1 MSESERHP
9 NSGSPGSPPLAPP
22 SATTESHRENDGSE
36 VAANGEVNNSPDA
49 QNFRPDSTTLER
61 PKARPR
67 YETWNSSPPRTPSPL
82 PLSAQTPDHERISL
96 WTVPTSSVQFRDGI
110 PNSSLAQQQASSS
123 SALPS
128 QPMDGF
134 ANHNATRYGNQ
145 YQMSNAPPLKQKP
158 GLSHLSICT
167 FGSNVSSGNAITGSS
182 ASQVSQANASRI
194 DDVIWDIRSY
204 NGDLADNEAV
214 QKALLASLSDSNS
227 KNPSFTH
234 NHSNIGYSPNNHT
247 LGTSVERNSGLRN
260 SSPYTTYDGWD
271 AEALQQALSESVAAS
286 LTFDNPS
293 SSDHL
298 SRNVPDKAGMILM
311 KRLYADLELIEYKK
325 QAVTSMEEADE
336 LFAKQL
342 EIQDRIDELKRR
354 GHSSPTYNDP
364 YEAGP
369 YPDIDRSMVEQ
380 EVPAANFSD
389 NGLDNQMQ
397 ANHRSNQNTIYVVS
411 DQTGSIAEYKL
422 NPETWYEFQEQL
434 NFRNQR
440 SLEVCPIRQDV
451 KPSDEKFE
459 NWSLQTSRIFLH
471 YMEEDFH
478 VLVEIMT
485 TLEAARERLEK
496 YKSDVRH
503 GFLPRPDPTWDI
515 SM

>member
-1 MSESERHP
+1 MRGSDHHP
-9 NSGSPGSPPLAPP
+9 KSTSPGSPPLAPT

-36 VAANGEVNNSPDA
+36 VAANREVNNSPDA

-67 YETWNSSPPRTPSPL
+67 YETWDSTPPRTPSPL
-82 PLSAQTPDHERISL
+82 PLSAQTSDHERISL
-96 WTVPTSSVQFRDGI
+96 WTVPTSSVHVRDGI
-110 PNSSLAQQQASSS
+110 PNSPLAQQQSSSS

-128 QPMDGF
+128 QPMGGF
-134 ANHNATRYGNQ
+134 ANHNATRYGHQ
-145 YQMSNAPPLKQKP
+145 SQMSNAPPLKQKP

-227 KNPSFTH
+227 ENPSFTH

-247 LGTSVERNSGLRN
+247 LGTSVERNSGLGN

-311 KRLYADLELIEYKK
+311 KQLYADLELIEYKK

-342 EIQDRIDELKRR
+342 EIQDAQI
-354 GHSSPTYNDP
+354 
-364 YEAGP
+364 
-369 YPDIDRSMVEQ
+369 
-380 EVPAANFSD
+380 
-389 NGLDNQMQ
+389 
-397 ANHRSNQNTIYVVS
+397 HRSDQNTIYVVS

-422 NPETWYEFQEQL
+422 KPQTWYEFQEQL

-440 SLEVCPIRQDV
+440 SLEVCPLRQDV
-451 KPSDEKFE
+451 KPSDEKFK
-459 NWSLQTSRIFLH
+459 NWSLQTSRVFLH

-503 GFLPRPDPTWDI
+503 GFLPRPDPSWDI